1 MAKIKVTGYWTFFC
15 NPKYWA
21 IDEFLSNIEQDYES
35 EYRITS
41 WQKDFF
47 FKGQLGVIRV
57 GNDARTKLQLGGRE
71 KLKKGIYAIV
81 EILGTPYLQIES
93 ESNFKINH
101 QKGETSR
108 YIVPIKYQRNYI
120 LNPILLESIQYDYVI
135 KSDPYLLK
143 GIQAASMPLSEDAL
157 NRILLYGEK
166 DNVE

>member
-1 MAKIKVTGYWTFFC
+1 MAKIKATGYWTFFC
-15 NPKYWA
+15 NPKFWD
-21 IDEFLSNIEQDYES
+21 IDEFLSNIEQDFES

-47 FKGQLGVIRV
+47 FRGQLGVIRV
-57 GNDARTKLQLGGRE
+57 GNDTRTRKQLGGRE

-81 EILGTPYLQIES
+81 EIIGTPYQQIKS
-93 ESNFKINH
+93 ESNFRINH
-101 QKGETSR
+101 QKGEASR

-120 LNPILLESIQYDYVI
+120 LSPILFESIQYDDVI

-143 GIQAASMPLSEDAL
+143 GIQAASMPLSEDVL

-166 DNVE
+166 NNIE